1 MKSTSEQSFGSRLEH
16 AKGAVIMVEGFSNFQ
31 PSTEAIKPENLK
43 ALIHEIETLNKD
55 VQQKNSALSL
65 LRSQRVPLYYGEE
78 GIIKRSILIRDYL
91 GSLTDGATSNQH
103 LALKKIC
110 QKMRNYHPP
119 KKETEAKADAAE
131 PSPKTISKAETGFG
145 ALLLEGKNV
154 VEIIK
159 QHPNYQPV
167 NPLIQCASLEQ
178 LIQKIETANA
188 EVNKADTH
196 LSLARDNRSTVYET
210 LAARIQ
216 QLKSG
221 VASQYGKQ
229 SKEYQMI
236 VKIKV

>member
-1 MKSTSEQSFGSRLEH
+1 MKSTSEQSFGSRIEH
-16 AKGAVIMVEGFSNFQ
+16 AKGAVVMVEGFPNFQ
-31 PSTEAIKPENLK
+31 PSAEEIKPESLK
-43 ALIHEIETLNKD
+43 ALIGEIETLNKD

-78 GIIKRSILIRDYL
+78 GIIKRSTLIRDYL
-91 GSLTDGATSNQH
+91 GSLTDGTTSSQH
-103 LALKKIC
+103 IALKKIC

-119 KKETEAKADAAE
+119 KKETEVKADAAE
-131 PSPKTISKAETGFG
+131 PSPKTISKAETSFG

-159 QHPNYQPV
+159 QHPDYQPV
-167 NPLIQCASLEQ
+167 NPLIQRASMDQ
-178 LIQKIETANA
+178 LIQKIETANEA
-188 EVNKADTH
+188 VNKADTH
-196 LSLARDNRSTVYET
+196 LALARDHRSAVYET